1 VKPAFSKIGVVGNP
15 NKAGI
20 EAAISEV
27 VDWCSRAGLSITLES
42 EFERYGFPGD
52 YSPRADVAQASDM
65 VIALGGDGT
74 ILSASRLLARR
85 GVPLLGINIGGL
97 GFLTVRSAD
106 QLGQVLGLVEKGA
119 YRIEDRMM
127 LEGEVIGMNPISG
140 LLALND
146 FVIGHGAMARIFD
159 LSVAVDDKFVS
170 SYAADGLILATP
182 TGSTAY
188 SLSAGGPIVYPCMD
202 VIVTTPICPHT
213 LAVRPMIVPG
223 SSVIE
228 VEILDAD
235 RQVDLTAD
243 GQVSHELA
251 PGNRVRIVS
260 SESVARLI
268 MVEGAEFFDVLRT
281 KLKWGGRHR
290 GEVGNG

>member
-1 VKPAFSKIGVVGNP
+1 VKQAFETIGILGNP
-15 NKAGI
+15 RKAGI
-20 EAAISEV
+20 EAAIAHIVE
-27 VDWCSRAGLSITLES
+27 WCDRTGSKIILDSALEP
-42 EFERYGFPGD
+42 FGFPGS
-52 YSPRADVAQASDM
+52 YSDCAGLAQASDL

-74 ILSASRLLARR
+74 ILAASRLLAHRK
-85 GVPLLGINIGGL
+85 VPLLGINIGGL
-97 GFLTVRSAD
+97 GFLTVRSANE
-106 QLGQVLGLVEKGA
+106 LSQVLELIERGS
-119 YRIEDRMM
+119 YRTEDRMM
-127 LEGEVIGMNPISG
+127 LEGEVVREDPIKG

-159 LSVAVDDKFVS
+159 LSVTVDGKFVS
-170 SYAADGLILATP
+170 SYAADGLIVATP

-228 VEILDAD
+228 VEILNAN
-235 RQVDLTAD
+235 RGVDLTAD
-243 GQVSHELA
+243 GQESHSLA
-251 PGNRVRIVS
+251 PGNKVRIVS
-260 SESVARLI
+260 SKKVARLI
-268 MVEGAEFFDVLRT
+268 MVEGAEFFDILRT